1 MVKKLLDTAKVSG
14 NTKVA
19 KTGKKGMPFGG
30 NVRMAQLS
38 MMPDNILCAG
48 SKAAGCMDLCL
59 KDAGLAAVYRS
70 VNIARQARTDFWHAD
85 REGFLSQLRRE
96 LSNFTKLCDKQGVK
110 GVVRLNVL
118 SDIAWEEHNIPQDFP
133 TLYFYDYTKR
143 AKRLGKDKTP
153 SNYDLMFS
161 YSARHQYRKQ
171 VLMAVCHDNPIAV
184 VFKSKMPDTFLGR
197 EVIDGDQSDLTN
209 VYAGKVVIG
218 LKAKGPAKHDTS
230 GFVVDA
236 NVIPSFTVA

>member
-19 KTGKKGMPFGG
+19 KTGKKGLPFGG
-30 NVRMAQLS
+30 KVRMAQLS
-38 MMPDNILCAG
+38 MMPDSILCAG

-70 VNIARQARTDFWHAD
+70 VNLARQARTDYWHQD

-96 LSNFTKLCDKQGVK
+96 LSNFAKLCDKQGVK

-118 SDIAWEEHNIPQDFP
+118 SDIAWEEYDIPQDFP
-133 TLYFYDYTKR
+133 ALYFYDYTKR
-143 AKRLGKDKTP
+143 AKRLNKTP

-171 VLMAVCHDNPIAV
+171 VLMAVCQDNPIAV

-197 EVIDGDQSDLTN
+197 DVIDGDQSDLTN

-236 NVIPSFTVA
+236 NVIPSFTVEA

>member
-14 NTKVA
+14 NPKVA

-85 REGFLSQLRRE
+85 REGFLSQLRHPYIA
-96 LSNFTKLCDKQGVK
+96 TKWHAFFA
-110 GVVRLNVL
+110 
-118 SDIAWEEHNIPQDFP
+118 S
-133 TLYFYDYTKR
+133 
-143 AKRLGKDKTP
+143 LG
-153 SNYDLMFS
+153 DL
-161 YSARHQYRKQ
+161 RVTTH
-171 VLMAVCHDNPIAV
+171 
-184 VFKSKMPDTFLGR
+184 LG
-197 EVIDGDQSDLTN
+197 GAQ
-209 VYAGKVVIG
+209 
-218 LKAKGPAKHDTS
+218 
-230 GFVVDA
+230 
-236 NVIPSFTVA
+236 

>member
-19 KTGKKGMPFGG
+19 KTGKKGLPFGEK
-30 NVRMAQLS
+30 VRMAQLS
-38 MMPDNILCAG
+38 MMPDSILCAG
-48 SKAAGCMDLCL
+48 SKAAGCMDSCL
-59 KDAGLAAVYRS
+59 KDTGMAIRYRK
-70 VNIARQARTDFWHAD
+70 VNIARQKKTDYWHQD

-96 LSNFTKLCDKQGVK
+96 LTNFQKNVCEKQKVK

-118 SDIAWEEHNIPQDFP
+118 SDIAWEEYDIPQDFP

-143 AKRLGKDKTP
+143 AKRLNKTP

-171 VLMAVCHDNPIAV
+171 VLMAVCQDNPIAV

-209 VYAGKVVIG
+209 VHAGKVVIG

-236 NVIPSFTVA
+236 NVVPTFTIS

>member
-1 MVKKLLDTAKVSG
+1 
-14 NTKVA
+14 
-19 KTGKKGMPFGG
+19 
-30 NVRMAQLS
+30 
-38 MMPDNILCAG
+38 
-48 SKAAGCMDLCL
+48 MDLCL

-70 VNIARQARTDFWHAD
+70 VNQARQARTDYWHAD
-85 REGFLSQLRRE
+85 REAFLSQLRRE
-96 LSNFTKLCDKQGVK
+96 LSNFAKLCDKQGVQ

-143 AKRLGKDKTP
+143 AKRLGKTP
-153 SNYDLMFS
+153 ANYDLMFS

-171 VLMAVCHDNPIAV
+171 VLMATCHDNPIAV
-184 VFKSKMPDTFLGR
+184 VFKGAMPDSFLGR
-197 EVIDGDQSDLTN
+197 DVIDGDQSDLTN
-209 VYAGKVVIG
+209 VHAGKVVIG

-236 NVIPSFTVA
+236 NIIPTFTAA